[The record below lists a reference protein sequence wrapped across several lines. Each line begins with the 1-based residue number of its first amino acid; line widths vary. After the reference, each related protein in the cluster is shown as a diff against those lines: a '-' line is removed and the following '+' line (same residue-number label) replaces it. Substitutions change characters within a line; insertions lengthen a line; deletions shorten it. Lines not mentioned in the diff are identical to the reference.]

1 MFDEDPSNDILVDL
15 DAKRLRY
22 DQCDPR
28 TAKARVAALEFN
40 DGANE
45 CDGRTFRPRFRSLL
59 RRENYEFEADA
70 LKTSMFSVQET
81 APASIAVRVLREKPE

>member
-1 MFDEDPSNDILVDL
+1 MFDEDPSNDILVGL

-45 CDGRTFRPRFRSLL
+45 YVGRTFRPRF
-59 RRENYEFEADA
+59 EFETDT

-81 APASIAVRVLREKPE
+81 APASIAMRVLREKLE